1 MPTSFT
7 ITISTLGPST
17 GPFKL
22 YSNVDGYTTAFAT
35 GVTRAQLLA
44 GYTTTAAPLATTSV
58 KVVSTGACTTFLN
71 INLT

>member
-22 YSNVDGYTTAFAT
+22 YSNVDGYTTAFVT

-44 GYTTTAAPLATTSV
+44 GYTTTALPVTTTTV
-58 KVVSTGACTTFLN
+58 RVVSTGNCTTFLN